1 MLLLRRCNVA
11 AFFFNL
17 NKKEMNTNF
26 NNRFSARSG
35 YPGQQT
41 GNSLE
46 QTRKDYILNQK
57 IYGQAINLV
66 AGINPDIDI
75 NLPKDGRQLLGISVY
90 IGGLTP
96 LQNPNFDLIINNTR
110 FVQSVGLRT
119 IFVETLQ
126 DKQYTTLN
134 LPLSG
139 DDQIRLTINNGVAGT
154 TAFFNFYY
162 V

>member
-1 MLLLRRCNVA
+1 M
-11 AFFFNL
+11 
-17 NKKEMNTNF
+17 NF
-26 NNRFSARSG
+26 NNNNRFAARSG

-46 QTRKDYILNQK
+46 QTRNEYIKNQK
-57 IYGQAINLV
+57 IYGQSVNLV
-66 AGINPDIDI
+66 AGSNPDIDI

-90 IGGLTP
+90 IGGLTV

-110 FVQSVGLRT
+110 FVQSVGLRS
-119 IFVETLQ
+119 ISIETLQ
-126 DKQYTTLN
+126 ERQYTTLN

-139 DDQIRLTINNGVAGT
+139 DDQIKLSINNGVAGT
-154 TAFFNFYY
+154 IAFFNFYY